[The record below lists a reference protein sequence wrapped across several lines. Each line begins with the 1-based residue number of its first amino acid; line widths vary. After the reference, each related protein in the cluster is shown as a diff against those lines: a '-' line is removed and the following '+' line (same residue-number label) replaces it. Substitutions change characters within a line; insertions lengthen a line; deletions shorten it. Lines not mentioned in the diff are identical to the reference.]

1 MIDQSCL
8 SEDIIGLY
16 TAFRSSLTFSPGDLI
31 AHYGADAATATL
43 LAEQAI
49 QKNEESLSYA
59 QRSIGSN
66 NWIVSANKSS
76 SDYPLLANDPHRA
89 LAAPSLRYMVHLH
102 APGWNVVGGG
112 EPTIPGV
119 SIGHNEYG
127 AWGLTIFNIDGED
140 LMVYEINPANPDQ
153 YRYKNTWENFTIIR
167 DTIRVKDKNDV
178 YIEHRYTRHG
188 PVTFTDTKRNRA
200 YAVRCAWLEP
210 GGAPYLASL
219 RMDQATTWKE
229 FRDACAYNHQ
239 PAENMIWADR
249 NGTIGWQASGIAPVR
264 KNWSGLVPVPGDGRY
279 EWDGFL
285 PIHSL
290 PHVVDPEKGF
300 WATAN
305 ENLIPQNYLHRDA
318 VGWEWADSS
327 RANRIN
333 EVLEKSNQLNLK
345 DMMALQVDY
354 VSLPARQLVPYVKN
368 IPSANQLIKQSIDSL
383 LNWDFELTMNSVA
396 AGIYIAW
403 ERQLSRQAYLRLIPE
418 AAQPYLTTLPL
429 RIMLRAVQTDH
440 PSLGGRDLF
449 LTRCFEDAVDDLQ
462 KKFGD
467 DLTSWKYGQPD
478 YHHVL
483 IRHPMS
489 KVLNDSI
496 RQLFECGPLPRG
508 GSGSTPGMTGNGD
521 NQLTGA
527 SFRMVVDVA
536 DWDQSMFTNAPGQS
550 GDVRSP
556 YYRNLFESWAKDQY
570 FAVYFSRNKIESHA
584 AGHLILQPH

>member
-1 MIDQSCL
+1 
-8 SEDIIGLY
+8 
-16 TAFRSSLTFSPGDLI
+16 
-31 AHYGADAATATL
+31 
-43 LAEQAI
+43 
-49 QKNEESLSYA
+49 
-59 QRSIGSN
+59 
-66 NWIVSANKSS
+66 
-76 SDYPLLANDPHRA
+76 
-89 LAAPSLRYMVHLH
+89 
-102 APGWNVVGGG
+102 
-112 EPTIPGV
+112 
-119 SIGHNEYG
+119 
-127 AWGLTIFNIDGED
+127 
-140 LMVYEINPANPDQ
+140 
-153 YRYKNTWENFTIIR
+153 
-167 DTIRVKDKNDV
+167 
-178 YIEHRYTRHG
+178 
-188 PVTFTDTKRNRA
+188 
-200 YAVRCAWLEP
+200 
-210 GGAPYLASL
+210 
-219 RMDQATTWKE
+219 
-229 FRDACAYNHQ
+229 
-239 PAENMIWADR
+239 
-249 NGTIGWQASGIAPVR
+249 
-264 KNWSGLVPVPGDGRY
+264 
-279 EWDGFL
+279 L
-285 PIHSL
+285 PN
-290 PHVVDPEKGF
+290 VVDPEKGF

-333 EVLEKSNQLNLK
+333 EVLAKSNQLNLK

-383 LNWDFELTMNSVA
+383 LNWNFELTMNSVA

-496 RQLFECGPLPRG
+496 RQLFECGPMPRG